1 MKQIEVYVVRFI
13 MEVPDALMDIL
24 YYIVFLILSTKTM
37 GILLNIS
44 NISEFLSSFGSTFG
58 TLIFFAIISIIF
70 ISYCSIYT
78 YLNFVK
84 FTTKE
89 LIQFFSITGIFTF
102 AMLASRWLSG
112 QGVGGELLLD
122 SLEQVH
128 SVSSVVTLFSGMLCG
143 LIVISR
149 FRRGKPTTT
158 THFKYTCFAINNLGK
173 SQNNEM
179 CNYKNMHKIYSAS
192 KGYKSG
198 IKGIKNLL
206 MRGID
211 LDGFFD
217 LDAGLCLNE
226 ILDWLTFSMQYYLFY
241 GGPEQM
247 EAVKNHLERMV
258 GNFDDNYRINA
269 NQFMHETLRMY
280 NEMNAYFKENN
291 INIACRIKF
300 TDRLKGYLPQALLAI
315 TSLTI
320 SIITKDFILKLKPF
334 KKMSILEYDILKG
347 DVREFKIIVE
357 PFTYSKDYNVSIGAS
372 CK

>member
-1 MKQIEVYVVRFI
+1 MEVYVVRFI
-13 MEVPDALMDIL
+13 MGVPDALMDMI
-24 YYIVFLILSTKTM
+24 YYIVFLILSTETM

-70 ISYCSIYT
+70 IIYCSIYT

-84 FTTKE
+84 LTPNE
-89 LIQFFSITGIFTF
+89 LKLFFSITGIFTF
-102 AMLASRWLSG
+102 ATLASRWLSG

-122 SLEQVH
+122 SLEQIH
-128 SVSSVVTLFSGMLCG
+128 SVSSVATLFSWMFCF
-143 LIVISR
+143 LIVISLV
-149 FRRGKPTTT
+149 RRGEHTTT

-241 GGPEQM
+241 GGAEQM
-247 EAVKNHLERMV
+247 EAVKNHMECMV
-258 GNFDDNYRINA
+258 GNFDDNYHINA

-291 INIACRIKF
+291 INIVCNIKF
-300 TDRLKGYLPQALLAI
+300 TDRIKGYLPQALSAIALLAI
-315 TSLTI
+315 
-320 SIITKDFILKLKPF
+320 SIW
-334 KKMSILEYDILKG
+334 G
-347 DVREFKIIVE
+347 GV
-357 PFTYSKDYNVSIGAS
+357 
-372 CK
+372 

>member
-24 YYIVFLILSTKTM
+24 YYIVFLILSIKTM

-89 LIQFFSITGIFTF
+89 LIRVFSITGIFTF
-102 AMLASRWLSG
+102 AMLASRWLG
-112 QGVGGELLLD
+112 GHGLGGELLLD
-122 SLEQVH
+122 SLEQIN
-128 SVSSVVTLFSGMLCG
+128 SVSSVAALFSWMLCF
-143 LIVISR
+143 LIVISLV
-149 FRRGKPTTT
+149 RRGKPTTT
-158 THFKYTCFAINNLGK
+158 THFEDTRFAINNLEK
-173 SQNNEM
+173 IQNNEIS
-179 CNYKNMHKIYSAS
+179 NYKNMHKIYSAS

-198 IKGIKNLL
+198 IKEIKNLL

-217 LDAGLCLNE
+217 LDARLCLNE

-247 EAVKNHLERMV
+247 EAVKNHMERIV
-258 GNFDDNYRINA
+258 GNVDDNYHIDS

-291 INIACRIKF
+291 INIVCNIKF
-300 TDRLKGYLPQALLAI
+300 TDSIKGYLPQALSEIVLLAI
-315 TSLTI
+315 
-320 SIITKDFILKLKPF
+320 SIRW
-334 KKMSILEYDILKG
+334 G
-347 DVREFKIIVE
+347 V
-357 PFTYSKDYNVSIGAS
+357 
-372 CK
+372 